1 MKKSIFIFVAILLSV
16 IPAVAQE
23 NGWLGITID
32 DQPDTGAVIRRVE
45 PDSPAAKAGLREGD
59 VIVEFNKEGVIGVQQ
74 LTRLIRE
81 TPVGRTVDVKVRR
94 DNRDETLKVTTEAAS
109 RRGRAIVGF
118 PDTAVLRDRI
128 IRQLPDVN
136 IQVNARS
143 NASGIRVEQ
152 MTDQLREFFGVT
164 ANAGVL
170 VSTVERSSAAESA
183 GIKTGDVIISVG
195 GRTIR
200 TPVEFSREMRAASS
214 KVTLRIV
221 RDKQERDIL
230 IESGTR

>member
-164 ANAGVL
+164 ANQM
-170 VSTVERSSAAESA
+170 
-183 GIKTGDVIISVG
+183 
-195 GRTIR
+195 
-200 TPVEFSREMRAASS
+200 PVCW
-214 KVTLRIV
+214 
-221 RDKQERDIL
+221 
-230 IESGTR
+230 